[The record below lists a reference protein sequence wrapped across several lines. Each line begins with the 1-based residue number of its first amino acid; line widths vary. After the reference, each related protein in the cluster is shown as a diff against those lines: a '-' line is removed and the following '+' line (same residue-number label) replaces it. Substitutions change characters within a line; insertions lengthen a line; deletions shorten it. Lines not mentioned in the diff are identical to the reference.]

1 MSRHPRGGRRSAFP
15 TPVGVKRAIVA
26 EADDDLRMALKMLLE
41 EDGFAVF
48 TARSVA
54 EALDH
59 MSTVPTPDLIVADYL
74 LPAVDGLGLI
84 AHVRRQ
90 NQCARTP
97 ILLLTV
103 AEGVSTRDPSVR
115 ILPKPIDIDGIL
127 SAVRD
132 LTQRPDSSPLDEG

>member
-26 EADDDLRMALKMLLE
+26 EADDDLRVALKMLLE
-41 EDGFAVF
+41 EDGFAVV
-48 TARSVA
+48 TARTVA
-54 EALDH
+54 EALDQ

-74 LPAVDGLGLI
+74 LPVLDGLDLI
-84 AHVRRQ
+84 AHVRRKK
-90 NQCARTP
+90 QCVRTP

-132 LTQRPDSSPLDEG
+132 LTSVPAESGS